1 MCSVNNNINTDCS
14 CVCKSTNKYDTVI
27 KSCCIIYLLLLSSLD
42 IQSQD
47 LCDKS
52 ISGKVIDKE
61 TNNPLPDVIVRA
73 ISNPQV
79 YGNRVL
85 YNSSDKFSIS
95 DENGKFLLE
104 NLCADEDSLIFS
116 RIGYQDTLISLD
128 ANYWTV
134 SLTEKSV
141 ELENVIISDERE
153 KILGVIPW
161 FRPSTAVGYSQ
172 ALTKTWDDY
181 KDETGNTRAN
191 RKNFS
196 DSADFIGWYASK
208 GYYQGFEKTDA
219 RSLYLAY
226 HEGYGGFEK
235 KSYRKKQWLIN
246 VADRVQARS
255 TKYQKQYWGCAK
267 ELKKKKFIFF

>member
-1 MCSVNNNINTDCS
+1 M
-14 CVCKSTNKYDTVI
+14 KRY
-27 KSCCIIYLLLLSSLD
+27 
-42 IQSQD
+42 
-47 LCDKS
+47 
-52 ISGKVIDKE
+52 
-61 TNNPLPDVIVRA
+61 
-73 ISNPQV
+73 
-79 YGNRVL
+79 
-85 YNSSDKFSIS
+85 KFCYIA
-95 DENGKFLLE
+95 FFI
-104 NLCADEDSLIFS
+104 LIFVLQS
-116 RIGYQDTLISLD
+116 CETKPPENPDNICLIFQEKRSWYKAAIRSEKRWKIPPYVLISFVHQESSFKSD
-128 ANYWTV
+128 ARP
-134 SLTEKSV
+134 
-141 ELENVIISDERE
+141 ERE

-235 KSYRKKQWLIN
+235 KSYRKKQWLIK
-246 VADRVQARS
+246 VADRVQSRS

>member
-1 MCSVNNNINTDCS
+1 M
-14 CVCKSTNKYDTVI
+14 KRY
-27 KSCCIIYLLLLSSLD
+27 
-42 IQSQD
+42 
-47 LCDKS
+47 
-52 ISGKVIDKE
+52 
-61 TNNPLPDVIVRA
+61 
-73 ISNPQV
+73 
-79 YGNRVL
+79 
-85 YNSSDKFSIS
+85 KFCYIA
-95 DENGKFLLE
+95 FFI
-104 NLCADEDSLIFS
+104 LIFVLQS
-116 RIGYQDTLISLD
+116 CATKPPENPDNICLIFQEKRSWYKAAIRSEKRWKIPPYVLISF
-128 ANYWTV
+128 V
-134 SLTEKSV
+134 HQESSFKS
-141 ELENVIISDERE
+141 NARPERE

-235 KSYRKKQWLIN
+235 KSYRKKQWLIK

>member
-1 MCSVNNNINTDCS
+1 MKRYNFCHIAFFILISVLQSCATKPPENPDNIC
-14 CVCKSTNKYDTVI
+14 
-27 KSCCIIYLLLLSSLD
+27 
-42 IQSQD
+42 
-47 LCDKS
+47 
-52 ISGKVIDKE
+52 
-61 TNNPLPDVIVRA
+61 
-73 ISNPQV
+73 
-79 YGNRVL
+79 
-85 YNSSDKFSIS
+85 
-95 DENGKFLLE
+95 
-104 NLCADEDSLIFS
+104 LIFQEKRS
-116 RIGYQDTLISLD
+116 WYKAAIRSEKRWKIPPYVLISFVHQESSFKSD
-128 ANYWTV
+128 ARP
-134 SLTEKSV
+134 
-141 ELENVIISDERE
+141 ERE

-235 KSYRKKQWLIN
+235 KTYRKKQWLIK

-267 ELKKKKFIFF
+267 ELRKKKFIFF

>member
-1 MCSVNNNINTDCS
+1 M
-14 CVCKSTNKYDTVI
+14 KKY
-27 KSCCIIYLLLLSSLD
+27 
-42 IQSQD
+42 
-47 LCDKS
+47 
-52 ISGKVIDKE
+52 
-61 TNNPLPDVIVRA
+61 
-73 ISNPQV
+73 
-79 YGNRVL
+79 
-85 YNSSDKFSIS
+85 KFCYIA
-95 DENGKFLLE
+95 FFV
-104 NLCADEDSLIFS
+104 LIFVLQS
-116 RIGYQDTLISLD
+116 CATKPPENPDNICLIFQEKRSWYKAAIRSEKRWKIPPYVLISFVHQESSFKSD
-128 ANYWTV
+128 ARP
-134 SLTEKSV
+134 
-141 ELENVIISDERE
+141 ERE

-172 ALTKTWDDY
+172 ALKSTWDDY

-235 KSYRKKQWLIN
+235 KSYRKKQWLIK

>member
-1 MCSVNNNINTDCS
+1 M
-14 CVCKSTNKYDTVI
+14 KRY
-27 KSCCIIYLLLLSSLD
+27 
-42 IQSQD
+42 
-47 LCDKS
+47 
-52 ISGKVIDKE
+52 
-61 TNNPLPDVIVRA
+61 
-73 ISNPQV
+73 
-79 YGNRVL
+79 
-85 YNSSDKFSIS
+85 KFCYIA
-95 DENGKFLLE
+95 FFI
-104 NLCADEDSLIFS
+104 LIFVLQS
-116 RIGYQDTLISLD
+116 CATKPPENPDNICLIFQEKRSWYKAAIRSEKRWKIPPYVLISFVHQESSFKSD
-128 ANYWTV
+128 ARP
-134 SLTEKSV
+134 
-141 ELENVIISDERE
+141 ERE

-235 KSYRKKQWLIN
+235 KSYRKKQWLIK
-246 VADRVQARS
+246 VADRVQSRS

>member
-1 MCSVNNNINTDCS
+1 M
-14 CVCKSTNKYDTVI
+14 K
-27 KSCCIIYLLLLSSLD
+27 
-42 IQSQD
+42 
-47 LCDKS
+47 
-52 ISGKVIDKE
+52 
-61 TNNPLPDVIVRA
+61 R
-73 ISNPQV
+73 
-79 YGNRVL
+79 
-85 YNSSDKFSIS
+85 YNFCHIA
-95 DENGKFLLE
+95 FFI
-104 NLCADEDSLIFS
+104 LIFVLQS
-116 RIGYQDTLISLD
+116 CATKPPENPDNICLIFQEKRSWYKAAIRSEKRWKIPPYVLISFVHQESSFKSD
-128 ANYWTV
+128 ARP
-134 SLTEKSV
+134 
-141 ELENVIISDERE
+141 ERE

-226 HEGYGGFEK
+226 HEGYAGFEK
-235 KSYRKKQWLIN
+235 KSYRKKQWLIK

>member
-1 MCSVNNNINTDCS
+1 M
-14 CVCKSTNKYDTVI
+14 KRY
-27 KSCCIIYLLLLSSLD
+27 
-42 IQSQD
+42 
-47 LCDKS
+47 
-52 ISGKVIDKE
+52 
-61 TNNPLPDVIVRA
+61 
-73 ISNPQV
+73 
-79 YGNRVL
+79 
-85 YNSSDKFSIS
+85 KFCYIA
-95 DENGKFLLE
+95 FFI
-104 NLCADEDSLIFS
+104 LIFVLQS
-116 RIGYQDTLISLD
+116 CATKPPENPDNICLIFQEKRSWYKAAIRSEKRWKIPPYVLISFVHQESSFKSD
-128 ANYWTV
+128 ARP
-134 SLTEKSV
+134 
-141 ELENVIISDERE
+141 ERE

-208 GYYQGFEKTDA
+208 GYYQGFEKTDS

-235 KSYRKKQWLIN
+235 KSYRKKQWLIK

-267 ELKKKKFIFF
+267 ELRKKKFIFF